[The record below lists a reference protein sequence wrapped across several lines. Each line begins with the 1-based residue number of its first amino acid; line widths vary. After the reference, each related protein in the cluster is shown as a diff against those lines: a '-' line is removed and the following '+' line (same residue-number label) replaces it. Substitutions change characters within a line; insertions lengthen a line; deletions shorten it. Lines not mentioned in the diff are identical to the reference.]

1 MKAKTSHIEYNLE
14 DLTNAIVK
22 QAAEDYRKALRGK
35 GYSHMPASKVIEDV
49 EKFFRSK
56 YFYLLT
62 NVKGEYLIE
71 RLKEEYEEERNKDE
85 SNLDTNTPYV
95 MGDS

>member
-1 MKAKTSHIEYNLE
+1 MIMPTSIEYNLE

-22 QAAEDYRKALRGK
+22 QAADDYRKALRGK
-35 GYSHMPASKVIEDV
+35 GYSGKSASEVIVEV

-56 YFYLLT
+56 YFNLLT

-71 RLKEEYEEERNKDE
+71 KLKEEYYEERKRNE
-85 SNLDTNTPYV
+85 SNVNTSDPK
-95 MGDS
+95 SR